1 MAKKNN
7 KEDVSIKDTKK
18 GIEEIDTPV
27 ENIET
32 IKREDVET
40 MDELDTPNKDEITE
54 EEVQAVANAIVEE
67 ANEEDKTIEEVVN
80 DIVNEDNNIISL
92 DNAPVS
98 PLIQSEDEIIPK
110 NFVKVPPK
118 KPTIENKIKLRN
130 GRVYKEVG
138 NGYGMYA
145 DNGETFRI

>member
-1 MAKKNN
+1 MANKNQ
-7 KEDVSIKDTKK
+7 DVSIKDTKK

-32 IKREDVET
+32 IKREDIET
-40 MDELDTPNKDEITE
+40 IGEK
-54 EEVQAVANAIVEE
+54 EVT
-67 ANEEDKTIEEVVN
+67 D
-80 DIVNEDNNIISL
+80 EDNNIISL
-92 DNAPVS
+92 DNAPIS

-110 NFVKVPPK
+110 NFVKVPAK

-145 DNGETFRI
+145 DNGETFRLK

>member
-1 MAKKNN
+1 MAKK
-7 KEDVSIKDTKK
+7 KEKK
-18 GIEEIDTPV
+18 VEV
-27 ENIET
+27 ENT
-32 IKREDVET
+32 
-40 MDELDTPNKDEITE
+40 
-54 EEVQAVANAIVEE
+54 
-67 ANEEDKTIEEVVN
+67 TIEEVVN
-80 DIVNEDNNIISL
+80 DIANEDNNIISL

-145 DNGETFRI
+145 DNGETFRLK

>member
-7 KEDVSIKDTKK
+7 KENVFIKDTKK

-32 IKREDVET
+32 IAREDIET
-40 MDELDTPNKDEITE
+40 MDELDIPNEDEITKE
-54 EEVQAVANAIVEE
+54 EEKEEENTIVDGESE
-67 ANEEDKTIEEVVN
+67 TIEDVVN
-80 DIVNEDNNIISL
+80 DIANEDNNIISL

-130 GRVYKEVG
+130 GRVYKVVG

>member
-1 MAKKNN
+1 MAKKN
-7 KEDVSIKDTKK
+7 KDVSIKDTKK

-32 IKREDVET
+32 IGEKEVTDEEIKTIPFVDVEGT
-40 MDELDTPNKDEITE
+40 KGYEDEDIKD
-54 EEVQAVANAIVEE
+54 
-67 ANEEDKTIEEVVN
+67 VVN

-92 DNAPVS
+92 DNAPIS

-145 DNGETFRI
+145 DNGETFRLK